1 MATSNKREKFVELAE
16 ARVNKTLKDLQLI
29 GNLSNRAAYE
39 FEEADIRK
47 MFSTLQKALD
57 TAKGRFTKD
66 ADGGGGEF
74 RL

>member
-1 MATSNKREKFVELAE
+1 MESSPRRQKFVALAE
-16 ARVNKTLKDLQLI
+16 ARVNKALKDLQLI
-29 GNLSNRAAYE
+29 GNLSNRSAYE

-47 MFSTLQKALD
+47 IFGTLQKALE
-57 TAKGRFTKD
+57 TAKGRFAKG

>member
-1 MATSNKREKFVELAE
+1 MSTGTKRQKFVELAE

-29 GNLSNRAAYE
+29 GNLSNRSAYE
-39 FEEADIRK
+39 FSDADVRK
-47 MFSTLQKALD
+47 IFVALQKALD
-57 TAKGRFTKD
+57 SAKGRFTHT